1 MAKLVL
7 DSKRVECLEVV
18 IDDKSYN
25 IPLGSTLSTK
35 ELKNMDDDKMYQF
48 IESHLWE
55 GALEELPIG
64 MVKQLVDAWIEE
76 TAKAAGIPLGKLSA
90 SRTSSKPTAR
100 R

>member
-1 MAKLVL
+1 MAQLVL

-18 IDDKSYN
+18 LDGKSYN

-35 ELKNMDDDKMYQF
+35 QLRDLDDDKLYKF

-64 MVKQLVDAWIEE
+64 MVKQLIDAWSEE
-76 TAKAAGIPLGKLSA
+76 TQKAAGISMGKSSA
-90 SRTSSKPTAR
+90 SRSSSKSIAR

>member
-18 IDDKSYN
+18 IDGKSYN
-25 IPLGSTLSTK
+25 IPLGSTMSTK
-35 ELKNMDDDKMYQF
+35 ELKELDDDKMF
-48 IESHLWE
+48 EFLESHLWK

-64 MVKQLVDAWIEE
+64 MVKQLIDAWSKE
-76 TAKAAGIPLGKLSA
+76 TQKAAGLSLGKSSA
-90 SRTSSKPTAR
+90 SRISSKNTAR

>member
-7 DSKRVECLEVV
+7 DSKRIECLEVI

-25 IPLGSTLSTK
+25 VPLGSTLSTK
-35 ELKNMDDDKMYQF
+35 ELKEMDDEKMYKF

-55 GALEELPIG
+55 GALEELPVG
-64 MVKQLVDAWIEE
+64 MVKQLMDAWIKE
-76 TAKAAGIPLGKLSA
+76 TQKAAGLSLGKSSA
-90 SRTSSKPTAR
+90 SRISSKNIAR

>member
-25 IPLGSTLSTK
+25 IPLGSTLNTK
-35 ELKNMDDDKMYQF
+35 QLKDLDDDALYKF
-48 IESHLWE
+48 IESHLWD
-55 GALEELPIG
+55 GALEELPVG
-64 MVKQLVDAWIEE
+64 MVKQLIEAWSEE
-76 TAKAAGIPLGKLSA
+76 TQKAAGISLGKSSA
-90 SRTSSKPTAR
+90 SRISSKNTAR

>member
-35 ELKNMDDDKMYQF
+35 ELKNMDDDAMYDF

-55 GALEELPIG
+55 GALEDLPVG
-64 MVKQLVDAWIEE
+64 MVKQLVDAWSEE
-76 TAKAAGIPLGKLSA
+76 TAKAAGISLGKLSA
-90 SRTSSKPTAR
+90 SRTSSKNTAR

>member
-35 ELKNMDDDKMYQF
+35 ELKNMDDDAMYDF

-55 GALEELPIG
+55 GALEDLPVG
-64 MVKQLVDAWIEE
+64 MVKQLVDAWSEE
-76 TAKAAGIPLGKLSA
+76 TAKAAGISLGKSSA
-90 SRTSSKPTAR
+90 SRTSSKNTAR

>member
-7 DSKRVECLEVV
+7 DSKRIECLEVI

-25 IPLGSTLSTK
+25 VPLGSTLSTK
-35 ELKNMDDDKMYQF
+35 ELKGMDESEMYKF

-55 GALEELPIG
+55 GALEELPVG
-64 MVKQLVDAWIEE
+64 MVKQLMDAWIKE
-76 TAKAAGIPLGKLSA
+76 TQKAAGLSLGKSSA
-90 SRTSSKPTAR
+90 SRISSKNTAR